1 MVVPLPSHHQNF
13 FHHDLCKRPNISG
26 EFWIK
31 AREIPIFV
39 GSLLISPWNI
49 LYLLVK
55 CRNSIHNF
63 VKSWLSPPYFQEIYI
78 GDIAIVGEPRSS
90 SLLPG
95 MCTLEKE
102 APIGKMQQV
111 GLVGWNG
118 RCVYNQYI
126 YIVYIYIQ
134 IHYIIYIYVCTHMI
148 VFADCVPR

>member
-78 GDIAIVGEPRSS
+78 GDIAIVGEPGAVLCCQACARWRRRH
-90 SLLPG
+90 PWG
-95 MCTLEKE
+95 RCNR
-102 APIGKMQQV
+102 V

-134 IHYIIYIYVCTHMI
+134 IHYIYIYVCTHMI